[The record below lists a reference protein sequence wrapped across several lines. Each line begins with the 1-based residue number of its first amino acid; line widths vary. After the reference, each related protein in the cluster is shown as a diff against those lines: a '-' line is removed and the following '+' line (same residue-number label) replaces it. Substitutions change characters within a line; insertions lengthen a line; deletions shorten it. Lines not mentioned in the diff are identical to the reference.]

1 MLQDRERGLANWLRA
16 ECTEGEGRGD
26 RLVIDT
32 DEREEKRTE
41 SNSDEDR
48 KLNKSKER
56 GG

>member
-1 MLQDRERGLANWLRA
+1 MRA

-32 DEREEKRTE
+32 DEREEKWTE
-41 SNSDEDR
+41 SSSNEDR